1 MPSSAIFLK
10 KIKVAMAGGVVLMA
24 VVGTASYMAIS
35 RLLETA
41 QSRVRTEDTLV
52 TLERVDSSLR
62 TAESTLRQ
70 YLLSGREDDL
80 AAFQEARVELRA
92 VRART
97 RVANVLQESA
107 DFDELI
113 NQRAQTANQA
123 IAARQAGGPE
133 AAAAVLASPASR
145 DLRVRTNALLDGA
158 RNRESYKWRDAQAAA
173 ERSAQW
179 ALSLIVA
186 ASALFF
192 GMLGWVV
199 YVVKHYEQVRKLG
212 EAQLRDSE
220 AMSRSITE
228 GMVEA
233 VITTTS
239 EDIVLEANA
248 AALQLFGYERSE
260 LVGRDV
266 SELVPERLRGQYK
279 EFTAM
284 MHARPGAFRISG
296 REVLALRK
304 DGTEFPVSV
313 SFSDVQVGGRRV
325 FTALMHDI
333 TESKRITKALRAS
346 ESQLRQVTDTVPALI
361 AYLDT
366 DQRFRFHNRA
376 YEDNFG
382 LSYEQIDGKPLA
394 DVLGPQVYE
403 TVREKVDEVLSG
415 HTVRY
420 ERTQVTPQGERRHYA
435 MQYFPRYGEGSAAD
449 KVIGF
454 FSLGTDITELKRID
468 RMKTEFVSTVSH
480 ELRTPLTSIRGSL
493 GLISGGVAGQLPDAV
508 KSLVTI
514 AQNNCERL
522 IRLIN
527 DILDS
532 EKIESG
538 KLRLDL
544 QVVDLRQLVQQTLV
558 ANEGFASQ
566 HGVSLVMRAPEA
578 ALHVRVDS
586 DRMTQVLTNLLSNA
600 VKFSPKG
607 GVVEVRLSRTAQ
619 KVRTE
624 VVDAGPGIPEEFSSR
639 IFQKFSQADSSDTR
653 QKGGTGLGLNISRA
667 LVEKMG
673 GTIGFSSK
681 PGMGTTFFFEMPEW
695 TNPVPLLKPLRPPT
709 VSSRPR
715 ILICEGDPDV
725 ARLISMMLGKA
736 GFDSDMTYSAE
747 EALAS
752 LASNSYDAVTVD
764 LKLPGQNGVS
774 FIGQLREDERTQ
786 NLPVVVISAMA
797 EQGELQF
804 NRKPHTVSDWL
815 KKPIDE
821 HLLVHSLRRA
831 VASLDSGKP
840 RILHVEDDL
849 DIQRITAAIAQEFA
863 SFEFAATLDE
873 ARALLREHTFD
884 LVLLDLALGSHSGW
898 DLFEDIDALD
908 PRPPVIVF
916 SAGDV
921 EPSDGRYA
929 DAVLV
934 KAHTSNTELLNTIQR
949 VLQIPGDPGPT
960 RPQALS

>member
-1 MPSSAIFLK
+1 MPSPRYGNIFW
-10 KIKVAMAGGVVLMA
+10 AADPQD
-24 VVGTASYMAIS
+24 
-35 RLLETA
+35 LEGFQRARAELRTI
-41 QSRVRTEDTLV
+41 RVRM
-52 TLERVDSSLR
+52 RS
-62 TAESTLRQ
+62 
-70 YLLSGREDDL
+70 
-80 AAFQEARVELRA
+80 
-92 VRART
+92 
-97 RVANVLQESA
+97 ANVLQEA
-107 DFDELI
+107 VEFDELI
-113 NQRAQTANQA
+113 NQRALVANQA
-123 IAARQAGGPE
+123 IAARKEAGPE
-133 AAAAVLASPASR
+133 AAAAVLGSDASR
-145 DLRVRTNALLDGA
+145 QLRLRTDGLLEGA
-158 RNRESYKWRDAQAAA
+158 RNREVYRWRDAQAAA
-173 ERSAQW
+173 QRGAEWAQGF
-179 ALSLIVA
+179 IVA
-186 ASALFF
+186 GSLLFF
-192 GMLGWVV
+192 AMLAWVV
-199 YVVKHYEQVRKLG
+199 YVVKHYEEVRKRG

-228 GMVEA
+228 GMAEV
-233 VITTTS
+233 VITTRS
-239 EDIVLEANA
+239 DDIVLEANG

-266 SELVPERLRGQYK
+266 SELVPERRRRQYK
-279 EFTAM
+279 EFTAAM
-284 MHARPGAFRISG
+284 RAQPEAFRIAG

-304 DGTEFPVSV
+304 DGTEFMVSV
-313 SFSDVQVGGRRV
+313 SFGDVQVGGRRL
-325 FTALMHDI
+325 FTALMHDV
-333 TESKRITKALRAS
+333 TESKRITEALRAS

-366 DQRFRFHNRA
+366 EERFRFHNRA
-376 YEDNFG
+376 YEDAFG
-382 LSYEQIDGKPLA
+382 LGSEQIHEKPLA

-403 TVREKVDEVLSG
+403 TVREKVQEVLSG

-420 ERTQVTPQGERRHYA
+420 ERTQITPQGERKHYA
-435 MQYFPRYGEGSAAD
+435 MQYFPRYGEGASQD

-454 FSLGTDITELKRID
+454 FSLGTDITELRRID

-480 ELRTPLTSIRGSL
+480 ELRTPLTFIRGSL
-493 GLISGGVAGQLPDAV
+493 GLISGGVAGELPEAV
-508 KSLVTI
+508 KSLVGI
-514 AQNNCERL
+514 AKSNCERL

-544 QVVDLRQLVQQTLV
+544 QIVDMRQLVQQALA
-558 ANEGFASQ
+558 ANDGFAGQ
-566 HGVSLVMRAPEA
+566 HGVRLLMRAPETP
-578 ALHVRVDS
+578 LHVRIDS
-586 DRMTQVLTNLLSNA
+586 DRMTQVLTNLMSNA
-600 VKFSPKG
+600 VKFSPAG
-607 GVVEVRLSRTAQ
+607 SPVEVRLSRTAQ
-619 KVRTE
+619 KVRVE
-624 VVDAGPGIPEEFSSR
+624 VVDVGPGIPEEFHGR

-681 PGMGTTFFFEMPEW
+681 AGVGTNFFFEMPEW
-695 TNPVPLLKPLRPPT
+695 TNPVPLLKPLRPPA

-715 ILICEGDPDV
+715 ILICEGDADV

-736 GFDSDMTYSAE
+736 GFDSDMTFSAE
-747 EALAS
+747 QALAC
-752 LASNSYDAVTVD
+752 LAGNTYDAVTVD
-764 LKLPGQNGVS
+764 LKLPGQNGVA
-774 FIGQLREDERTQ
+774 FIGQLREDERTR

-804 NRKPHTVSDWL
+804 NRKPHTVSDWV

-821 HLLVHSLRRA
+821 SLLIHSLRRA
-831 VASLDSGKP
+831 VATMNAGKP

-849 DIQRITAAIAQEFA
+849 DIQRITAAIAQDFA

-873 ARALLREHTFD
+873 ARARLQEHPFD

-898 DLFEDIDALD
+898 DLFEDIDTLD

-921 EPSDGRYA
+921 DPADGRQA

-960 RPQALS
+960 RPQELS